1 MKYSSVCNI
10 YILFQTV
17 PMTIPLVIFH
27 FVYYI
32 VIKILYCHVGGS
44 FHVNQ
49 IYIYSLYLTFFHL
62 LARKPNLENFSIYS
76 NKFFYNFHLSK
87 SRFTCS
93 GLWKSGLA
101 RRLHWLLFDLFNA
114 WQPMTFIRR
123 VAMKLHS
130 ADVLT
135 KGWGKHMYPIIVRA
149 ISSKFF
155 DWTT

>member
-1 MKYSSVCNI
+1 MRRKFIQFTPLTCNGWFLYFRTPK
-10 YILFQTV
+10 YILCYA
-17 PMTIPLVIFH
+17 ID
-27 FVYYI
+27 
-32 VIKILYCHVGGS
+32 
-44 FHVNQ
+44 
-49 IYIYSLYLTFFHL
+49 SLCLNFFHL